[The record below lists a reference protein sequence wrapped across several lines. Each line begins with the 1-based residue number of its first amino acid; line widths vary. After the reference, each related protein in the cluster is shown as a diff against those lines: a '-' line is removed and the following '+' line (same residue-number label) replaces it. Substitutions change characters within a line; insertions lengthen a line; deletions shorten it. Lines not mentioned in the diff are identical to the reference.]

1 MSAYARR
8 SLTCCCRTFWAV
20 SYDMDATAAASG
32 LVAMRYAL
40 LPPRKLSPKRPQRG
54 KRMLQS

>member
-32 LVAMRYAL
+32 LVAMRYTAAT
-40 LPPRKLSPKRPQRG
+40 PQAVPKASAKR